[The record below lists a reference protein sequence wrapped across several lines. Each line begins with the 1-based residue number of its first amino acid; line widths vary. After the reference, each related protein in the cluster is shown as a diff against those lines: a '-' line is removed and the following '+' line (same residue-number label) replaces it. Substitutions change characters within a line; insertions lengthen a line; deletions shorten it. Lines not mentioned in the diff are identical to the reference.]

1 MDVPSEASSAVRRS
15 LRESWQKLSQEFAE
29 GWFSSA
35 QPRLFDQVDRELVTL
50 SALRADVTAQAAAQL
65 LPVLTRLTPYWNV
78 RGMGHEAIE
87 WMTTALTAARP
98 LVNREQLFRTS
109 VAQARLTFDTAVPVA
124 PDGYLAL
131 AEETVNTDAEGARL
145 AQLRGMCFLYDHEA
159 NEAFVYLQAAQEYH
173 SRSGAP
179 YDRFTNL
186 SLLSVAATNLDDQS
200 AAYEYS
206 RQAISLCDEVG
217 ERLMRNYAV
226 WALALA
232 AWRDGDHRRAFAI
245 AYDGVANAY
254 TVRDHHTFAT
264 CAEILA
270 WYSAHAARPETA
282 AQLLGISE
290 AFRLDRKLPQPYF
303 GTDEFHRACVD
314 SVLEALGP
322 DRFRSAVFRGR
333 EQSLSEAARWIR
345 TLGDADAAPTESD
358 RTVLALT
365 KRQQEIAELV
375 ALGLT
380 NKEIARRLHISF
392 RTVET
397 HIEHVFQKLGVV
409 SRSQIAAWIAAD
421 DE

>member
-1 MDVPSEASSAVRRS
+1 MDAPSEASSAVRRS
-15 LRESWQKLSQEFAE
+15 LLESWQRLSQEFAD
-29 GWFSSA
+29 GWFSAA
-35 QPRLFDQVDRELVTL
+35 QPRLFEQVDRELVTL
-50 SALRADVTAQAAAQL
+50 SALRADATTQTATQL
-65 LPVLTRLTPYWNV
+65 LPVLIRLTPYWNV
-78 RGMGHEAIE
+78 RGLGLEAIE
-87 WMTTALTAARP
+87 WMTAALAAERAS
-98 LVNREQLFRTS
+98 VDREQLFRTS
-109 VAQARLTFDTAVPVA
+109 IAQARLTFDTAVPAA
-124 PDGYLAL
+124 PDNYLAV
-131 AEETVNTDAEGARL
+131 AEEAATTDAEHAKL
-145 AQLRGMCFLYDHEA
+145 AQLRGMRCLYDGEDQ
-159 NEAFVYLQAAQEYH
+159 EAFTHLHAAQEYH

-186 SLLSVAATNLDDQS
+186 SLLSVAATNLGDQS
-200 AAYEYS
+200 SAYEYS
-206 RQAISLCDEVG
+206 RQAITLCDEVG

-245 AYDGVANAY
+245 AYDGVANAF

-270 WYSAHAARPETA
+270 WYSAHAERPETA

-314 SVLEALGP
+314 TVLEALGP

-345 TLGDADAAPTESD
+345 TLGDADNAPAGID
-358 RTVLALT
+358 RTVRALT